1 MSQTKILAG
10 GFDADVITGTT
21 ALAATPATTD
31 EILISDGGTLKR
43 LDATHMM
50 LSPVFAAQKAGTA
63 QTISNNT
70 NTKVT
75 FGTEI
80 YDPDGTWDASTNHR
94 FTPGVAGYYLIS
106 GHVGLSNVAD
116 DKYNQLHL
124 YKNGS
129 QLNNVDIVFT
139 INGADATQDVYAQF
153 SYPIVSDADDFFE
166 IFVRHNHGSDCDTKL
181 HQQCNINGFK
191 ILGAGS

>member
-129 QLNNVDIVFT
+129 QLNSVDIVFNV
-139 INGADATQDVYAQF
+139 NGADATQDVYAQF
-153 SYPIVSDADDFFE
+153 SYPIVSDADDYFE
-166 IFVRHNHGSDCDTKL
+166 IFVRHNHGSNCDTKL
-181 HQQCNINGFK
+181 HQQCNVNAFK